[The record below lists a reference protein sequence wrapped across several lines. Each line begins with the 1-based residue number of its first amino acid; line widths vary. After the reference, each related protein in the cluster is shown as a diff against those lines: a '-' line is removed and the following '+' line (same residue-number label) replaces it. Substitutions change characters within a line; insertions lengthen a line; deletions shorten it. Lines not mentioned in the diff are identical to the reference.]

1 MEEEKMYVLWT
12 LMIGWGFY
20 LNKMEILAILLFLM
34 FLLLSDTRKICW
46 RYISIAIITLLFNL
60 LVFNLG
66 YFDKNL
72 ISVTFLITEAL
83 VSANLSEY
91 LSRLCINRLV
101 EIYLFVS
108 VSFLTFVGITIL
120 LSSVTSDYIYIHK
133 IYVYNALIFVPSFLL
148 MSIQMVKKITGSRI
162 KMRVWNH

>member
-1 MEEEKMYVLWT
+1 MYVLWT

-120 LSSVTSDYIYIHK
+120 LSSITSDYIYIHNL
-133 IYVYNALIFVPSFLL
+133 YVYNALIFVPSFLL

>member
-1 MEEEKMYVLWT
+1 MYVLWT

-46 RYISIAIITLLFNL
+46 RYISIAIITLLFNI

-108 VSFLTFVGITIL
+108 ISFLTFVGITIL
-120 LSSVTSDYIYIHK
+120 LSSVTSDYIYIHNL
-133 IYVYNALIFVPSFLL
+133 YVYNALIFVPSFLL
-148 MSIQMVKKITGSRI
+148 ISVQMIKKITGSRI

>member
-1 MEEEKMYVLWT
+1 MYVLWT

-20 LNKMEILAILLFLM
+20 LNKMEVLAILLFLM

-60 LVFNLG
+60 FVFNLG

-120 LSSVTSDYIYIHK
+120 LSSVTSDYIYIHNL
-133 IYVYNALIFVPSFLL
+133 YVYNALIFVPSFLL
-148 MSIQMVKKITGSRI
+148 ISVQMIKKITGSRI

>member
-1 MEEEKMYVLWT
+1 MYVLWT

-72 ISVTFLITEAL
+72 MSVTFLITEAL

-120 LSSVTSDYIYIHK
+120 LSSVTSDYIYIHNL
-133 IYVYNALIFVPSFLL
+133 YVYNALIFVPSFLL
-148 MSIQMVKKITGSRI
+148 ISVQMIKKITGSRI

>member
-1 MEEEKMYVLWT
+1 MYVLWT

-20 LNKMEILAILLFLM
+20 LNRMEILAILLFLM

-46 RYISIAIITLLFNL
+46 RYISIAIMTLLFNL

-120 LSSVTSDYIYIHK
+120 LSSVTSDYIYIHNL
-133 IYVYNALIFVPSFLL
+133 YVYNALIFVPSFLL

>member
-1 MEEEKMYVLWT
+1 MYVLWT

-46 RYISIAIITLLFNL
+46 RYIGIVIITCLFNL

-91 LSRLCINRLV
+91 LGRLIMNSLM

-120 LSSVTSDYIYIHK
+120 LSSVTSNYIYIHNL
-133 IYVYNALIFVPSFLL
+133 YVYNALIFVPSFLL
-148 MSIQMVKKITGSRI
+148 ISVQMIKKITYSRI

>member
-1 MEEEKMYVLWT
+1 MYVLWT

-46 RYISIAIITLLFNL
+46 RYISIAIITLVFNII
-60 LVFNLG
+60 VFNLG

-91 LSRLCINRLV
+91 LGRLNMNSLM

-120 LSSVTSDYIYIHK
+120 LSSVTSDYIYIHNL
-133 IYVYNALIFVPSFLL
+133 YVYNALIFVPSFLL
-148 MSIQMVKKITGSRI
+148 VSLQLFKKLTASRI
-162 KMRVWNH
+162 KMGVWNH

>member
-1 MEEEKMYVLWT
+1 MYVLWT

-46 RYISIAIITLLFNL
+46 RYISIAIITLLFNI

-72 ISVTFLITEAL
+72 ISITFLITEAL

-120 LSSVTSDYIYIHK
+120 LSSVTSDYIYIHNL
-133 IYVYNALIFVPSFLL
+133 YVYNALIFVPSFLL

>member
-1 MEEEKMYVLWT
+1 MYVLWT

-91 LSRLCINRLV
+91 LGRLIMNSLM

-120 LSSVTSDYIYIHK
+120 LSSVTSDYIYIHNL
-133 IYVYNALIFVPSFLL
+133 YVYNALIFVPSFLL
-148 MSIQMVKKITGSRI
+148 ISVQMIKKITYSRI

>member
-1 MEEEKMYVLWT
+1 MYVLWT

-20 LNKMEILAILLFLM
+20 LNKMEVLAILLFLM
-34 FLLLSDTRKICW
+34 FLLLSDTRKISW
-46 RYISIAIITLLFNL
+46 RYISIAIITLLFNI

-91 LSRLCINRLV
+91 LSRLCINNLV

-120 LSSVTSDYIYIHK
+120 LSSVTSDYIYIHNL
-133 IYVYNALIFVPSFLL
+133 YVYNALIFVPSFLL
-148 MSIQMVKKITGSRI
+148 ISVQMIKKITGSRI

>member
-1 MEEEKMYVLWT
+1 
-12 LMIGWGFY
+12 
-20 LNKMEILAILLFLM
+20 MEILAILLFLM

-91 LSRLCINRLV
+91 LGRLIMNSLM

-120 LSSVTSDYIYIHK
+120 LSSVTSDYIYIHNL
-133 IYVYNALIFVPSFLL
+133 YVYNALIFVPSFLL
-148 MSIQMVKKITGSRI
+148 ISVQMIKKITYSRI

>member
-1 MEEEKMYVLWT
+1 MYVLWT

-72 ISVTFLITEAL
+72 MSVTFLITEAL
-83 VSANLSEY
+83 ESANLSEY

-120 LSSVTSDYIYIHK
+120 LSSVTSDYIYIHNL
-133 IYVYNALIFVPSFLL
+133 YVYNALIFVPSFLL

>member
-1 MEEEKMYVLWT
+1 
-12 LMIGWGFY
+12 
-20 LNKMEILAILLFLM
+20 MEILAILLFLM

-91 LSRLCINRLV
+91 LGRLIMNSLM

-108 VSFLTFVGITIL
+108 VSFITFVGITIL
-120 LSSVTSDYIYIHK
+120 LSSVTSDYIYIHNL
-133 IYVYNALIFVPSFLL
+133 YVYNALIFVPSFLL
-148 MSIQMVKKITGSRI
+148 ISVQMIKKITYSRI

>member
-1 MEEEKMYVLWT
+1 MYVLWT

-46 RYISIAIITLLFNL
+46 RYISITIMTLLFNL

-72 ISVTFLITEAL
+72 ISITFLITEAL

-108 VSFLTFVGITIL
+108 VSFLTFVGIIIL
-120 LSSVTSDYIYIHK
+120 LSSVTSDYIYIHNLH
-133 IYVYNALIFVPSFLL
+133 VYNALIFVPSFLL
-148 MSIQMVKKITGSRI
+148 ISVQMLKKITGSRI

>member
-1 MEEEKMYVLWT
+1 MYVLWT

-46 RYISIAIITLLFNL
+46 RHISIVIITLLFNL

-120 LSSVTSDYIYIHK
+120 LSSVTSDYIYIHNL
-133 IYVYNALIFVPSFLL
+133 YVYNALIFVPSFLL

>member
-1 MEEEKMYVLWT
+1 MYVLWT

-46 RYISIAIITLLFNL
+46 RYISIAIITLVFNII
-60 LVFNLG
+60 VFNLG

-120 LSSVTSDYIYIHK
+120 LSSVTSDYIYIHNL
-133 IYVYNALIFVPSFLL
+133 YVYNALIFVPSFLL

>member
-1 MEEEKMYVLWT
+1 MYVLWT

-20 LNKMEILAILLFLM
+20 LNKMEVLAILLFLM

-46 RYISIAIITLLFNL
+46 RYISIAIITLLFNI

-120 LSSVTSDYIYIHK
+120 LSSVTSDYIYIHNL
-133 IYVYNALIFVPSFLL
+133 YVYNALIFVPSFLL

>member
-1 MEEEKMYVLWT
+1 MYVLWT

-20 LNKMEILAILLFLM
+20 LNKMEILTILLFLM

-46 RYISIAIITLLFNL
+46 RYISIAIITLLFNI

-120 LSSVTSDYIYIHK
+120 LSSVTSDYIYIHNL
-133 IYVYNALIFVPSFLL
+133 YVYNALIFVPSFLL
-148 MSIQMVKKITGSRI
+148 ISVQMIKKITGSRI

>member
-1 MEEEKMYVLWT
+1 MYVLWT

-20 LNKMEILAILLFLM
+20 LNKMEILAILLSLM

-91 LSRLCINRLV
+91 LSRLCINNLV

-120 LSSVTSDYIYIHK
+120 LSSVTSDYIYIHNL
-133 IYVYNALIFVPSFLL
+133 YDYNALIFVPSFLL
-148 MSIQMVKKITGSRI
+148 ISVQMIKKITYSRI

>member
-1 MEEEKMYVLWT
+1 MYVLWT
-12 LMIGWGFY
+12 LMIGWVFY
-20 LNKMEILAILLFLM
+20 LNKMEVLAILLFLM

-120 LSSVTSDYIYIHK
+120 LSSVTSDYIYIHNL
-133 IYVYNALIFVPSFLL
+133 YVYNALIFVPSFLL

>member
-1 MEEEKMYVLWT
+1 MYVLWT

-46 RYISIAIITLLFNL
+46 RYISIAIITLLFNI

-120 LSSVTSDYIYIHK
+120 LSSVTSDYIYIHNL
-133 IYVYNALIFVPSFLL
+133 YVYNALIFVPSFLL
-148 MSIQMVKKITGSRI
+148 ISVQMIKKITGSRI

>member
-1 MEEEKMYVLWT
+1 MYVLWT

-46 RYISIAIITLLFNL
+46 RYISIAIMTLLFNL

-120 LSSVTSDYIYIHK
+120 LSSVTSDYIYIHNL
-133 IYVYNALIFVPSFLL
+133 YVYNALIFVPSFLL
-148 MSIQMVKKITGSRI
+148 ISVQMLKKITGSRI

>member
-1 MEEEKMYVLWT
+1 MYVLWT

-72 ISVTFLITEAL
+72 ISITFLITEAL

-120 LSSVTSDYIYIHK
+120 LSSVTSDYIYIHNL
-133 IYVYNALIFVPSFLL
+133 YVYNALIFVPSFLL

>member
-1 MEEEKMYVLWT
+1 
-12 LMIGWGFY
+12 
-20 LNKMEILAILLFLM
+20 MEILAILLFLM

-46 RYISIAIITLLFNL
+46 RYISIAMITCLFNL

-72 ISVTFLITEAL
+72 ISYTFLITEAL

-120 LSSVTSDYIYIHK
+120 LSSVTSDYIYIHNL
-133 IYVYNALIFVPSFLL
+133 YVYNALIFVPSFLL

>member
-1 MEEEKMYVLWT
+1 
-12 LMIGWGFY
+12 
-20 LNKMEILAILLFLM
+20 MEILAILLFLM

-46 RYISIAIITLLFNL
+46 RYISIAIIILLFNL

-120 LSSVTSDYIYIHK
+120 LSSVTSDYIYIHNL
-133 IYVYNALIFVPSFLL
+133 YVYNALIFVPSFLL

>member
-1 MEEEKMYVLWT
+1 MYVLWT

-120 LSSVTSDYIYIHK
+120 LSSVTSDYIYIQNL
-133 IYVYNALIFVPSFLL
+133 YVYNALIFVPSFLL

>member
-1 MEEEKMYVLWT
+1 MYVLWT

-20 LNKMEILAILLFLM
+20 LNKMEVLAILLFLM

-72 ISVTFLITEAL
+72 ISITFLITEAL

-91 LSRLCINRLV
+91 LSRLCINNLV
-101 EIYLFVS
+101 KIYLFVS

-120 LSSVTSDYIYIHK
+120 LSSVTSDYIYIHNL
-133 IYVYNALIFVPSFLL
+133 YVYNALIFVPSFLL

>member
-1 MEEEKMYVLWT
+1 MYVLWT

-46 RYISIAIITLLFNL
+46 RYISVAIITLLFNL

-72 ISVTFLITEAL
+72 MSVTFLITEAL

-120 LSSVTSDYIYIHK
+120 LSSVTSDYIYIHNL
-133 IYVYNALIFVPSFLL
+133 YVYNALIFVPSFLL

>member
-1 MEEEKMYVLWT
+1 MYVLWT

-46 RYISIAIITLLFNL
+46 RYISIAIMTLLFNL
-60 LVFNLG
+60 FVFNLG

-91 LSRLCINRLV
+91 LSRLCINNLV

-120 LSSVTSDYIYIHK
+120 LSSVTSDYIYIHNL
-133 IYVYNALIFVPSFLL
+133 YVYNALIFVPSFLL
-148 MSIQMVKKITGSRI
+148 MSIQMQTVLEKFRFIRKSESF
-162 KMRVWNH
+162 VC

>member
-1 MEEEKMYVLWT
+1 MYVLWT

-20 LNKMEILAILLFLM
+20 LNKREVLAILLFLM
-34 FLLLSDTRKICW
+34 FLLLSDTRKISW
-46 RYISIAIITLLFNL
+46 RYISIAIITLLFNI

-91 LSRLCINRLV
+91 LSRLCINNLV

-120 LSSVTSDYIYIHK
+120 LSSVTSDYIYIHNL
-133 IYVYNALIFVPSFLL
+133 YVYNALIFVPSFLL
-148 MSIQMVKKITGSRI
+148 ISVQMIKKITGSRI

>member
-1 MEEEKMYVLWT
+1 MYVLWT

-120 LSSVTSDYIYIHK
+120 LSSVTSDYIYIHNL
-133 IYVYNALIFVPSFLL
+133 YVYNALIFVPSFLL
-148 MSIQMVKKITGSRI
+148 ISVQMIKKITGSRI

>member
-1 MEEEKMYVLWT
+1 MYVLWT
-12 LMIGWGFY
+12 LMIGWSFY

-120 LSSVTSDYIYIHK
+120 LSSVTSDYIYIHNL
-133 IYVYNALIFVPSFLL
+133 YVYNALIFVPSFLL

>member
-1 MEEEKMYVLWT
+1 
-12 LMIGWGFY
+12 
-20 LNKMEILAILLFLM
+20 MEILAILLFLM

-46 RYISIAIITLLFNL
+46 RYIGIAMITCLFNL

-72 ISVTFLITEAL
+72 ISYTFLITEAL

-91 LSRLCINRLV
+91 LGRLIMNSLM

-120 LSSVTSDYIYIHK
+120 LSSVTSDYIYIHNL
-133 IYVYNALIFVPSFLL
+133 YVYNALIFVPSFLL
-148 MSIQMVKKITGSRI
+148 ISVQMIKKITYSRI

>member
-1 MEEEKMYVLWT
+1 MYVLWT

-46 RYISIAIITLLFNL
+46 RYISIAMITCLFNL

-72 ISVTFLITEAL
+72 ISVTFLIIEAL

-120 LSSVTSDYIYIHK
+120 LSSVTSDYIYIHNL
-133 IYVYNALIFVPSFLL
+133 YVYNALIFVPSFLL

>member
-1 MEEEKMYVLWT
+1 MYVLWT

-34 FLLLSDTRKICW
+34 FLLLSDTRKISW

-120 LSSVTSDYIYIHK
+120 LSSVTSDYIYIHNL
-133 IYVYNALIFVPSFLL
+133 YVYNALIFVPSFLL

>member
-1 MEEEKMYVLWT
+1 
-12 LMIGWGFY
+12 
-20 LNKMEILAILLFLM
+20 MEILAILLFLM
-34 FLLLSDTRKICW
+34 FLLLSDTRKSCW
-46 RYISIAIITLLFNL
+46 RYISIAIMTLLFNL
-60 LVFNLG
+60 FVFNLG
-66 YFDKNL
+66 YFGKNL

-91 LSRLCINRLV
+91 LSRLCINNLV

-120 LSSVTSDYIYIHK
+120 LSSVTSDYIYIHNL
-133 IYVYNALIFVPSFLL
+133 YVYNALIFVPSFLL

>member
-1 MEEEKMYVLWT
+1 
-12 LMIGWGFY
+12 
-20 LNKMEILAILLFLM
+20 MEILAILLFLM

-60 LVFNLG
+60 LVFKLG

-91 LSRLCINRLV
+91 LGRLIMNSLM

-120 LSSVTSDYIYIHK
+120 LSSVTSDYIYIHNL
-133 IYVYNALIFVPSFLL
+133 YVYNALIFVPSFLL
-148 MSIQMVKKITGSRI
+148 ISVQMIKKITYSRI

>member
-1 MEEEKMYVLWT
+1 MYVLWT

-46 RYISIAIITLLFNL
+46 RYISITIMTLLFNL

-72 ISVTFLITEAL
+72 ISITFLITEAL

-120 LSSVTSDYIYIHK
+120 LSSVTSDYIYIHNL
-133 IYVYNALIFVPSFLL
+133 YVYNALIFVPSSLL

>member
-1 MEEEKMYVLWT
+1 MYVLWT

-46 RYISIAIITLLFNL
+46 CYISIAIITLLFNL
-60 LVFNLG
+60 LAFNLG

-91 LSRLCINRLV
+91 LGRLIMNSLM

-120 LSSVTSDYIYIHK
+120 LSSVTSDHIYIHNL
-133 IYVYNALIFVPSFLL
+133 YVYNALIFVPSFLL

>member
-1 MEEEKMYVLWT
+1 MYVLWT

-91 LSRLCINRLV
+91 LSRLCINRLL

-120 LSSVTSDYIYIHK
+120 LSSVTSDYIYIHNL
-133 IYVYNALIFVPSFLL
+133 YVYNALIFVPSFLL